1 MIKQLHF
8 DECDST
14 QDVLKEQLTLHGI
27 HESLLISCSHQKNG
41 RGRGNNQWT
50 FLEGSLCFSINLTP
64 HREYSLTA
72 LEISLL
78 ITKFFDGSIL
88 NLKWPNDILNK
99 DQKKV
104 AGVLIQSF
112 QATLLTGIGINL
124 FSDEEMWGGVYDSK
138 FPFDKKAWASEL
150 TKFIIQNRYRDTE
163 LLIREWEE
171 KCAHRGE
178 KVIISESDE
187 VNEGTFLGLG
197 KLGEARIMTNAGE
210 KKFYNGSLKI
220 LASSH

>member
-14 QDVLKEQLTLHGI
+14 QDVLKEQLTLNGI
-27 HESLLISCSHQKNG
+27 HESILISCSNQKNG

-50 FLEGSLCFSINLTP
+50 FLDGSLCFSVNLIP

-112 QATLLTGIGINL
+112 QGTLMTGVGINL
-124 FSDEEMWGGVYDSK
+124 FSNEDMWGGVYDSK
-138 FPFDKKAWASEL
+138 FEFDKKAWAFEL
-150 TKFIIQNRYRDTE
+150 TKFITQNRYQDTE
-163 LLIREWEE
+163 QLIHEWEE

-178 KVIISESDE
+178 KVIITEGDE
-187 VNEGTFLGLG
+187 ATEGTFIGLG
-197 KLGEARIMTNAGE
+197 KLGEARIMTLSGE
-210 KKFYNGSLKI
+210 KKFYNGSLRI
-220 LASSH
+220 LNSIH